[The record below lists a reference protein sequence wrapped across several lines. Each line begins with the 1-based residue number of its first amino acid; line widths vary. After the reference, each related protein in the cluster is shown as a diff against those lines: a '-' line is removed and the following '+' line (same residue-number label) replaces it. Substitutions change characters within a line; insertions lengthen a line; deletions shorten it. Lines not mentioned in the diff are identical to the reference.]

1 VDGDAPDRAVLAIY
15 FSGPEITWIPD
26 NIHGAWERP
35 KQKTYCAHHGHR
47 PHRPPAPCSGP
58 RHRYGKQNPRDRA
71 KKITAGVRMSWCGGW
86 SRRGS
91 GGDGRGAGEY
101 PDGPTNPPGYR
112 GWSYNVRSYNHST
125 ATSGYITPSGYN
137 LNYQQLPKADSPKV
151 RNPSFFAV

>member
-1 VDGDAPDRAVLAIY
+1 
-15 FSGPEITWIPD
+15 
-26 NIHGAWERP
+26 
-35 KQKTYCAHHGHR
+35 
-47 PHRPPAPCSGP
+47 
-58 RHRYGKQNPRDRA
+58 
-71 KKITAGVRMSWCGGW
+71 MSWCGGW